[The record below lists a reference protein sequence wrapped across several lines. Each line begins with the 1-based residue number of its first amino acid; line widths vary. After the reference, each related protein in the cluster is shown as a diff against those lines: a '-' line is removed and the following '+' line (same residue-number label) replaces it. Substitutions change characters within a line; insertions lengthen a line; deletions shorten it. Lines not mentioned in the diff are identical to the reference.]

1 MQISFMEASNG
12 ANGGQPAEGSDQNY
26 FTKALNKS
34 DFGRN
39 RFALSK
45 NDVTN
50 HILPYNLSSSQID
63 TLKKGDEYVN
73 IAIDDRTGRKRYPMK
88 LKQAGYQY
96 HLAGTTPLID
106 DKKLEVKQEIDFSW
120 SNGVLRIVD

>member
-1 MQISFMEASNG
+1 MQNPSMEAKDG
-12 ANGGQPAEGSDQNY
+12 ANGQPGAEGSDQNY
-26 FTKALNKS
+26 FTKPLNKS
-34 DFGRN
+34 DFGCN

-50 HILPYNLSSSQID
+50 HILPYNLTSSQLD
-63 TLKKGDEYVN
+63 TLRKGDEYVN
-73 IAIDDRTGRKRYPMK
+73 IVVDDQTGRRYPMK

-96 HLAGTTPLID
+96 HLAGTTHLVD
-106 DKKLEVKQEIDFSW
+106 DKKLQAKQKIDFSW